1 MIANNF
7 GKLYLIPNLLGATKP
22 EQVLPEG
29 TLQIVKRLKH
39 FVVENTRTTRR
50 VLSRIGMNSPI
61 DDIEFIEL
69 DKHDARNLD
78 LMEHLGA
85 CLQGEDMGLMSE
97 AGTPCVADPGA
108 LVVDLAHTV
117 GIQVIPLVGPNAM
130 ILALMASGFNGQAFA
145 FHGYLPIK
153 SPERQNAIKDLER
166 RSLANNETELF
177 IETPFRNNAML
188 QDLCKNLHPSTRL
201 CIASNLTCDDEQII
215 SQDIA
220 SWKQFKGDLNKKPAV
235 FLIYSEARRSFQH
248 RRN

>member
-7 GKLYLIPNLLGATKP
+7 GKLYLVPNLLGSTKP
-22 EQVLPEG
+22 EQVLPAG
-29 TLQIVKRLKH
+29 TLAIVKQLKH
-39 FVVENTRTTRR
+39 FVVENTRTSRR
-50 VLSRIGMNSPI
+50 VLSRIGMDCSI

-69 DKHDARNLD
+69 DKHNARNLD

-108 LVVDLAHTV
+108 LVVDFAHSA

-153 SPERQNAIKDLER
+153 SPERQNAIRIWNAAQWPTTKQSFSLR
-166 RSLANNETELF
+166 RPSATTPCCKTYARTYTLQHNSVSPATSLATMSLSSAKALGNGKV
-177 IETPFRNNAML
+177 I
-188 QDLCKNLHPSTRL
+188 
-201 CIASNLTCDDEQII
+201 
-215 SQDIA
+215 
-220 SWKQFKGDLNKKPAV
+220 KG
-235 FLIYSEARRSFQH
+235 I
-248 RRN
+248 

>member
-85 CLQGEDMGLMSE
+85 CLQGEPLP
-97 AGTPCVADPGA
+97 GT
-108 LVVDLAHTV
+108 
-117 GIQVIPLVGPNAM
+117 
-130 ILALMASGFNGQAFA
+130 ASIAARN
-145 FHGYLPIK
+145 
-153 SPERQNAIKDLER
+153 
-166 RSLANNETELF
+166 
-177 IETPFRNNAML
+177 TP
-188 QDLCKNLHPSTRL
+188 
-201 CIASNLTCDDEQII
+201 
-215 SQDIA
+215 
-220 SWKQFKGDLNKKPAV
+220 
-235 FLIYSEARRSFQH
+235 
-248 RRN
+248 

>member
-1 MIANNF
+1 MTANAF
-7 GKLYLIPNLLGATKP
+7 GKLYLVPNLLGATRP
-22 EQVLPEG
+22 EQVLPQG
-29 TLQIVKRLKH
+29 TLAIVKRLKH
-39 FVVENTRTTRR
+39 YVVENTRTSRR
-50 VLSRIGMNSPI
+50 VLSRIGMDNAI

-69 DKHDARNLD
+69 DKHNTRNLD

-108 LVVDLAHTV
+108 LVVDLAHSS

-153 SPERQNAIKDLER
+153 SPERQNAIKGLER
-166 RSLANNETELF
+166 RSLANDETELF

-188 QDLCKNLHPSTRL
+188 LDLCKNLHPSTML
-201 CIASNLTCDDEQII
+201 CVASNLTCDDEQII
-215 SQDIA
+215 SQSIGE
-220 SWKQFKGDLNKKPAV
+220 WKTFKGDLNKKPAV
-235 FLIYSEARRSFQH
+235 FLIYSRRYPV
-248 RRN
+248 RR

>member
-1 MIANNF
+1 MNISNF
-7 GKLYLIPNLLGATKP
+7 GKLFLAPNLLGATRP
-22 EQVLPEG
+22 EQVLPAG
-29 TLQIVKRLKH
+29 TLEIVKRLKH
-39 FVVENTRTTRR
+39 FVVENARTSRR
-50 VLSRIGMNSPI
+50 VLSRIGMDCPI

-69 DKHDARNLD
+69 DKHNARNLD
-78 LMEHLGA
+78 LMEHLGP

-108 LVVDLAHTV
+108 LVVDLAHSA
-117 GIQVIPLVGPNAM
+117 GIQVVPLVGPNAM

-166 RSLANNETELF
+166 RSMANNETELF

-201 CIASNLTCDDEQII
+201 CVACNLTCEDELII
-215 SQDIA
+215 SQDIGA
-220 SWKQFKGDLNKKPAV
+220 WKSFKGDLNKKPAV
-235 FLIYSEARRSFQH
+235 FLVYSES
-248 RRN
+248 RRNFQRKK